1 MPTSVLEATPGRQSV
16 CIPDAHGPARLITGV
31 MSETRV
37 VNVLYLENHAVF
49 AQQVTQQ
56 FLRAHR
62 VTVVPSL
69 AAARSALVSGGFDL
83 VLCDYDLDDGKGE
96 TFVRECRATHLRLPV
111 IAVSSHEAGNAA
123 LLAAGASAVCSKME
137 FNRIQEV
144 IGGLGHEN
152 V

>member
-1 MPTSVLEATPGRQSV
+1 MN
-16 CIPDAHGPARLITGV
+16 I
-31 MSETRV
+31 
-37 VNVLYLENHAVF
+37 LYLENHAVF

-69 AAARSALVSGGFDL
+69 AAARSALASGGFDL
-83 VLCDYDLDDGKGE
+83 VLSDYDLDDGKGE
-96 TFVRECRATHLRLPV
+96 TFVRECRTTHPRLPV

-123 LLAAGASAVCSKME
+123 LVAAGASAVCSKME
-137 FNRIQEV
+137 FDRIQQV
-144 IGGLGHEN
+144 IGGLEHER

>member
-1 MPTSVLEATPGRQSV
+1 
-16 CIPDAHGPARLITGV
+16 
-31 MSETRV
+31 
-37 VNVLYLENHAVF
+37 VNIVYLENHAVF

-69 AAARSALVSGGFDL
+69 AAARSALTSGSFDL
-83 VLCDYDLDDGKGE
+83 VLSDYDLDDGKGE
-96 TFVRECRATHLRLPV
+96 TFVRECRTTHPRLPV

-123 LLAAGASAVCSKME
+123 LVAAGASAVCSKME
-137 FNRIQEV
+137 FDRIQQV
-144 IGGLGHEN
+144 IGELKHER